1 MVKAVLATLTA
12 IVMASGK
19 LHEAPPCSY
28 MSTKDVK
35 FSLVFRTPMHSRII
49 ESLMVAFH
57 RSYPFFVLGPLFHG
71 KTCKFNGFWSCHTHS
86 VGVIHSL
93 AFDTFIV
100 GVLWWFL
107 HPLLSLVGM
116 YWVMGIECLTVESL
130 LIGSNYVKQYL
141 GVSDSAI
148 WFIGTHSIISKGTS
162 GTAFIEIL
170 LEEDVTKCI
179 HKLSGSRLY
188 WFRTEL
194 NRFYSS
200 INQ

>member
-1 MVKAVLATLTA
+1 MVKAVLATLTT

-19 LHEAPPCSY
+19 LHEAPPCSC

-100 GVLWWFL
+100 GVLRWFL

-148 WFIGTHSIISKGTS
+148 WFIGTHSIISKGPQERPLLKSYWKRMLRNASINCWGS
-162 GTAFIEIL
+162 GYI
-170 LEEDVTKCI
+170 D
-179 HKLSGSRLY
+179 S
-188 WFRTEL
+188 EL
-194 NRFYSS
+194 NWIDFTA
-200 INQ
+200 Q